1 MRGVIYSRGAVAVR
15 LNLKVGGRK
24 SNEGLLLLAKLR
36 LLRELLLEQLK
47 LCKNRERLQLLLLLL
62 QQLPNLHL
70 LLLHLHLLHLS
81 RPLVLGEAEYRH
93 R

>member
-47 LCKNRERLQLLLLLL
+47 LCKNRERLQLPNLHLLLL
-62 QQLPNLHL
+62 L